1 MKLNV
6 IGRKITV
13 RPSFTEKAEQ
23 KLKKLDK
30 FFDDA
35 QTEIVLSPQGNRIR
49 VEITV
54 RAGGVVFRAEEEC
67 DDALMALD
75 SLEEIIVRQIR
86 RNKTRLERRLRAASF
101 DDYPYEEEDA
111 EYEVVRTKRIP
122 AKPLTVDEAIL
133 QMNLVGH
140 QFYMFRNADTNQ
152 INVVYCRKNGD
163 YGLLEPED

>member
-35 QTEIVLSPQGNRIR
+35 QAEIVLSPQGNRIR
-49 VEITV
+49 VEMTV
-54 RAGGVVFRAEEEC
+54 RANGVVFRAEEEC
-67 DDALMALD
+67 DDALTALD
-75 SLEEIIVRQIR
+75 SLEEVIVRQIR
-86 RNKTRLERRLRAASF
+86 RNKTRLERRLRAESF